1 MSDNTARADTDGGE
15 TAAGGEAREPS
26 PAKPP
31 AGKAASAQAAAG
43 KPAGKAAATSGGDGG
58 AGRQKAKPKPAARQ
72 AEARQ
77 PEARRTGEVVDH
89 PSANA
94 MAVRPARPKLRHY
107 AALVSFV
114 LAVVL
119 PTVATVGYLYTRA
132 ADQYA
137 STVAFSIRD
146 GQSTMP
152 MSGVLGAFA
161 QQVSSGSADAEI
173 VYEFVRSQ
181 KMIEA
186 ARAALPLAE
195 MYNRPA
201 QDFVFRLGDDQ
212 PVEDVVA
219 YWNWMTDVSFDPSTG
234 IVRFEARAFTAE
246 DAKAIA
252 SFVLAEST
260 RLIND
265 LSEQAREDSIRVAR
279 GAVAEAEERLRAARR
294 DMREFRNVR
303 QEVDP
308 TQNASATLG
317 LVAALEQE
325 LARARVELDS
335 QLQLV
340 GEQSPRIGQL
350 RQRIASLEKQ
360 IAQERSRLGAGA
372 AAAQEGEEGRFAS
385 VISEYEERRVDLE
398 FAQNAYT
405 SALAAF
411 EQAQIEARR
420 QSRFLAPH
428 IEPTLSVAPQY
439 PQRALLSLAVLGLL
453 TIGWAVVLLI
463 VYNVKERR

>member
-1 MSDNTARADTDGGE
+1 MSEQSAQAKSSAPAGKV
-15 TAAGGEAREPS
+15 GGEAATP
-26 PAKPP
+26 PPKPG
-31 AGKAASAQAAAG
+31 GKARA
-43 KPAGKAAATSGGDGG
+43 GG
-58 AGRQKAKPKPAARQ
+58 AGRKAAAAPAA
-72 AEARQ
+72 
-77 PEARRTGEVVDH
+77 PRRGEVVDH
-89 PSANA
+89 PSSAAA
-94 MAVRPARPKLRHY
+94 MAVRRARPKLRHY
-107 AALVSFV
+107 AALLSFV

-119 PTVATVGYLYTRA
+119 PSIAAVGYLYTRA

-137 STVAFSIRD
+137 STVAFSIRN
-146 GQSTMP
+146 GEGVSP
-152 MSGVLGAFA
+152 MSGILGAFA
-161 QQVSSGSADAEI
+161 QQMSSGAADAEI

-186 ARAALPLAE
+186 AQAALPLAE
-195 MYNRPA
+195 MYNRPE
-201 QDFVFRLGDDQ
+201 QDFVFRLGDNR

-219 YWNWMTDVSFDPSTG
+219 YWNWMTDISFDPSTG
-234 IVRFEARAFTAE
+234 IVRFEARAFTAA

-252 SFVLAEST
+252 GFVLAEST
-260 RLIND
+260 RIVND

-279 GAVAEAEERLRAARR
+279 MAVTEAEDRLREARR
-294 DMREFRNVR
+294 AMREFRNVQ
-303 QEVDP
+303 QEIDP
-308 TQNASATLG
+308 TENASATLG

-335 QLQLV
+335 ELELV
-340 GEQSPRIGQL
+340 GEQSPRVTQL

-372 AAAQEGEEGRFAS
+372 AAAASGLEGRFAS
-385 VISEYEERRVDLE
+385 VVSEYEERKVDLE

-428 IEPTLSVAPQY
+428 IEPTLSVEPQY
-439 PQRALLSLAVLGLL
+439 PQRALLSLAIFGLL
-453 TIGWAVVLLI
+453 TVVWAVALLV

>member
-1 MSDNTARADTDGGE
+1 MSETTGRAKATP
-15 TAAGGEAREPS
+15 AAT
-26 PAKPP
+26 
-31 AGKAASAQAAAG
+31 KAATATKAPPPKKTPKKSDGRAAAG
-43 KPAGKAAATSGGDGG
+43 AKAEPA
-58 AGRQKAKPKPAARQ
+58 PP
-72 AEARQ
+72 
-77 PEARRTGEVVDH
+77 RRGEVVDL
-89 PSANA
+89 PRTGA
-94 MAVRPARPKLRHY
+94 MAVRRARPKLRHY
-107 AALVSFV
+107 AALVSFLVAV
-114 LAVVL
+114 LL
-119 PTVATVGYLYTRA
+119 PSLATVAYLYTRA
-132 ADQYA
+132 ADQYG

-146 GQSTMP
+146 GEAVMP
-152 MSGVLGAFA
+152 MGGLLGAFA
-161 QQVSSGSADAEI
+161 QQVSSGGADAEI

-186 ARAALPLAE
+186 AQAALPLAE
-195 MYNRPA
+195 MYNRPERDVVFTLG
-201 QDFVFRLGDDQ
+201 QDR
-212 PVEDVVA
+212 PVEDVVD

-234 IVRFEARAFTAE
+234 IVRFEARAFTPE
-246 DAKAIA
+246 DAHAVA
-252 SFVLAEST
+252 AFALQEST
-260 RLIND
+260 RLVND

-279 GAVAEAEERLRAARR
+279 SAVAEAEERLREARR
-294 DMREFRNVR
+294 AMREFRNVE

-325 LARARVELDS
+325 LASTRVELDS
-335 QLQLV
+335 HLQLV
-340 GEQSPRIGQL
+340 GEQSPRVNQL

-372 AAAQEGEEGRFAS
+372 SAAATGEEGRFAS
-385 VISEYEERRVDLE
+385 VISAYEERKVDLE

-439 PQRALLSLAVLGLL
+439 PQRALLSLATLGLL
-453 TIGWAVVLLI
+453 TVAWAVVLLV

>member
-1 MSDNTARADTDGGE
+1 
-15 TAAGGEAREPS
+15 
-26 PAKPP
+26 
-31 AGKAASAQAAAG
+31 
-43 KPAGKAAATSGGDGG
+43 
-58 AGRQKAKPKPAARQ
+58 
-72 AEARQ
+72 
-77 PEARRTGEVVDH
+77 
-89 PSANA
+89 
-94 MAVRPARPKLRHY
+94 
-107 AALVSFV
+107 
-114 LAVVL
+114 
-119 PTVATVGYLYTRA
+119 
-132 ADQYA
+132 
-137 STVAFSIRD
+137 
-146 GQSTMP
+146 MP
-152 MSGVLGAFA
+152 MGGLLGAFA
-161 QQVSSGSADAEI
+161 QQVSSGGADAEI

-186 ARAALPLAE
+186 AQAALPLAE
-195 MYNRPA
+195 MYNRPER
-201 QDFVFRLGDDQ
+201 DFVFTLGQDR
-212 PVEDVVA
+212 PVEDVVD

-234 IVRFEARAFTAE
+234 IVRFEARAFTPE
-246 DAKAIA
+246 DAHAVA
-252 SFVLAEST
+252 AFALQEST
-260 RLIND
+260 RLVND

-279 GAVAEAEERLRAARR
+279 SAVAEAEERLREARR
-294 DMREFRNVR
+294 AMREFRNVE

-325 LARARVELDS
+325 LASTRVELDS
-335 QLQLV
+335 HLQLV
-340 GEQSPRIGQL
+340 GEQSPRVNQL

-372 AAAQEGEEGRFAS
+372 SAAATGEEGRFAS
-385 VISEYEERRVDLE
+385 VISAYEERKVDLE

-439 PQRALLSLAVLGLL
+439 PQRALLSLATLGLL
-453 TIGWAVVLLI
+453 TVAWAVVLLV